1 MFEYFVTGS
10 LHSDL
15 LFFNVS
21 GVSDDEE
28 ILSAELHLYRHRQ
41 RVKSSFKGSAMKPVI
56 YMVMAHCKASIS
68 PSIPPTLRLTK
79 EISGATG
86 ADLPGDGPA
95 VDIAPGKESAA
106 GHHLRGRGR
115 LQLGDLPHPT
125 GCG

>member
-1 MFEYFVTGS
+1 MFECIVTGS

-68 PSIPPTLRLTK
+68 PSIPPN
-79 EISGATG
+79 
-86 ADLPGDGPA
+86 
-95 VDIAPGKESAA
+95 VAA
-106 GHHLRGRGR
+106 NEGNFWCNRCRFTR
-115 LQLGDLPHPT
+115 
-125 GCG
+125 